1 MPVIGT
7 FEPPTTRS
15 YFTSACVFVILLT
28 DLTFA
33 VKPAASGECCC
44 AVMIAANWEPSCSR
58 LTRLATEVLLLKKV
72 SQLVV
77 MAAVEPAGAADAE
90 LVEAGDVVAG
100 AGEEAV
106 GDDGGVEL
114 EPLGLLFPQ
123 AAAAAVSAT
132 SAHAPTRR
140 MICF

>member
-1 MPVIGT
+1 MK
-7 FEPPTTRS
+7 TT
-15 YFTSACVFVILLT
+15 LLT
-28 DLTFA
+28 IALAVASFAAQTPAQAPKNTQATPA
-33 VKPAASGECCC
+33 VKPAARGECCC
-44 AVMIAANWEPSCSR
+44 AVMITSNWEPSCSR
-58 LTRLATEVLLLKKV
+58 LTRLATDVLLLKKV

-77 MAAVEPAGAADAE
+77 IAAVDPAGAEAE

-100 AGEEAV
+100 AGAEGL

-132 SAHAPTRR
+132 SANALTRR
-140 MICF
+140 VICR